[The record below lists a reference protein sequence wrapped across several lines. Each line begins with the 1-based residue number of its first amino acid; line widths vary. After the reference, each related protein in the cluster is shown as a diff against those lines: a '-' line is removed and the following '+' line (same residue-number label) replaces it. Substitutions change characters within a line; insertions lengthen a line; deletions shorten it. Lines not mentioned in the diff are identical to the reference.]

1 MSVKVVA
8 ARFSHF
14 SRLSVPD
21 LWLGAW
27 SAADAPLRDAAKI
40 DDPVSGIEE
49 KFALFVED
57 PLRSKFGSQI
67 VIDSLYRP
75 VIEGDG
81 AP

>member
-1 MSVKVVA
+1 M
-8 ARFSHF
+8 
-14 SRLSVPD
+14 
-21 LWLGAW
+21 GAW
-27 SAADAPLRDAAKI
+27 SAADAPLTDAAKI
-40 DDPVSGIEE
+40 DHPVSGIKK